1 MKSSNVISRMFFSAV
16 FAMLIAFLPANTA
29 SAHVPVMKTDGI
41 QSSFGEQKIVIKII
55 IIIKR
60 KAAGVAEVTGLRM
73 AGSAQNL
80 ENNEVLAE
88 AYTEN
93 GQLYLRALKGEAL
106 SAQILMPNGFQVS
119 EAVGL
124 KLGEKGAFK
133 VKGGKLEPTVNK
145 MGNFEIQD

>member
-1 MKSSNVISRMFFSAV
+1 MKSSNAIARLFLSAV

-41 QSSFGEQKIVIKII
+41 QSSFGEQKIIIKII

-60 KAAGVAEVTGLRM
+60 KAAGVAEITGLRM
-73 AGSAQNL
+73 AGKSQSL
-80 ENNEVLAE
+80 ENNEILAE

-93 GQLYLRALKGEAL
+93 GQLYLRALQGEAL
-106 SAQILMPNGFQVS
+106 SAKILMPDGFLINQ
-119 EAVGL
+119 AIGL

-133 VKGGKLEPTVNK
+133 VKGGRFEPIVNK